1 MLHSPHRRA
10 PEISVV
16 VPLFNEETN
25 VGRLHERLAA
35 ALTGLGMAAEVVYVD
50 DGSSD
55 ATRPILERLAQADPR
70 VVVVRLSRNF
80 GHQAAVT
87 AGLDHARG
95 DAVVVMDGD
104 LQDPPELIADMLA
117 LWEQGHEVVYAVR
130 RRRREHVLKRFA
142 YASFYRLLGTVAELP
157 IPADSGDFGLMDRKV
172 VDALARMPE
181 RRRFVRGLRAYAGFR
196 QIGLPYDRPAR
207 PAGRTKYKLADLIRL
222 ATDGLVGFGGE
233 PLRLVTRLGVVVA
246 LAAAMMTAWVVA
258 DALGHRTAPRG
269 WASLVV
275 VVLFMG
281 SIQLLSLGIMGEYV
295 RRIFD
300 EVKARPTYVVGR
312 FEPSRGAVEVAEP
325 RPRRARA

>member
-1 MLHSPHRRA
+1 MPILDTP
-10 PEISVV
+10 PILSVV
-16 VPLFNEETN
+16 VPLRDE
-25 VGRLHERLAA
+25 
-35 ALTGLGMAAEVVYVD
+35 MEVVEELHRRLSASLDELAISSEILLVD
-50 DGSSD
+50 DGSTD
-55 ATRPILERLAQADPR
+55 ATSSILDDLRRRDPRLA
-70 VVVVRLSRNF
+70 VLTLSRNF

-117 LWEQGHEVVYAVR
+117 LWKEGHEVVYAVR
-130 RRRREHVLKRFA
+130 RRRSENIFKRFA
-142 YASFYRLLGTVAELP
+142 YSAFYRLLGSVAELP

-181 RRRFVRGLRAYAGFR
+181 RKRFVRGLRAYAGFK
-196 QIGLPYDRPAR
+196 QVGIPYDRPAR
-207 PAGRTKYKLADLIRL
+207 PAGRSKYKLADLLRL
-222 ATDGLVGFGGE
+222 ATDGLVGFSGD
-233 PLRLVTRLGVVVA
+233 PLRLVTRIGVLVA
-246 LAAAMMTAWVVA
+246 VTAAAMTAWVIA
-258 DALGHRTAPRG
+258 DALGHQTAPRG

-312 FEPSRGAVEVAEP
+312 FEPAGMVSQAAEP
-325 RPRRARA
+325 QRRRARA

>member
-1 MLHSPHRRA
+1 MPSLDKP
-10 PEISVV
+10 PTLSVV
-16 VPLFNEETN
+16 IPLRDEMEV
-25 VGRLHERLAA
+25 VGELHRRLAA
-35 ALTGLGMAAEVVYVD
+35 TLDALPIDSEILFID
-50 DGSSD
+50 DGSAD
-55 ATRPILERLAQADPR
+55 DTPAILDRLRRRDPRLA
-70 VVVVRLSRNF
+70 VLTLSRNF

-325 RPRRARA
+325 RPRMARA